1 MASIVDLFL
10 YPFDPSDLFTI
21 NHNNNICIFDSRMSS
36 VTFYKYC
43 GNGFGEDRP
52 LETGQRHAIVK
63 VLTSLVSTSLVSS
76 SFYSFRI
83 WRRMSRATK
92 LSDRRLRT

>member
-1 MASIVDLFL
+1 
-10 YPFDPSDLFTI
+10 
-21 NHNNNICIFDSRMSS
+21 MSS

-63 VLTSLVSTSLVSS
+63 VGVNIIDVNIILFLQDLEKNIQGYKALRQEIKDLKYVK
-76 SFYSFRI
+76 YSI
-83 WRRMSRATK
+83 E
-92 LSDRRLRT
+92 

>member
-1 MASIVDLFL
+1 
-10 YPFDPSDLFTI
+10 
-21 NHNNNICIFDSRMSS
+21 MSS

-63 VLTSLVSTSLVSS
+63 VGINIIGIVITSLLQDLEKNVQG
-76 SFYSFRI
+76 YK
-83 WRRMSRATK
+83 A
-92 LSDRRLRT
+92 LRQEIKDLK

>member
-1 MASIVDLFL
+1 
-10 YPFDPSDLFTI
+10 
-21 NHNNNICIFDSRMSS
+21 MSS

-63 VLTSLVSTSLVSS
+63 VVVNIIDVNIILFLQDLEKNIQG
-76 SFYSFRI
+76 YK
-83 WRRMSRATK
+83 A
-92 LSDRRLRT
+92 LRQEIKDLKYVK

>member
-1 MASIVDLFL
+1 
-10 YPFDPSDLFTI
+10 
-21 NHNNNICIFDSRMSS
+21 MSS

-63 VLTSLVSTSLVSS
+63 VGFNIIGGVITSLLQDLEKNVQG
-76 SFYSFRI
+76 YK
-83 WRRMSRATK
+83 A
-92 LSDRRLRT
+92 LRQEIKELKYVKYFIDKNP

>member
-1 MASIVDLFL
+1 M
-10 YPFDPSDLFTI
+10 
-21 NHNNNICIFDSRMSS
+21 MSS

-63 VLTSLVSTSLVSS
+63 VVVNIIDVNIILFIQDLEKNIQG
-76 SFYSFRI
+76 YK
-83 WRRMSRATK
+83 A
-92 LSDRRLRT
+92 LRQEIKELKYVK

>member
-1 MASIVDLFL
+1 
-10 YPFDPSDLFTI
+10 
-21 NHNNNICIFDSRMSS
+21 MSS

-63 VLTSLVSTSLVSS
+63 VGVNIIGGVITSLLQDLEKNVQGCK
-76 SFYSFRI
+76 
-83 WRRMSRATK
+83 A
-92 LSDRRLRT
+92 LRQEIKDLKYVKYFIDKNS

>member
-1 MASIVDLFL
+1 
-10 YPFDPSDLFTI
+10 
-21 NHNNNICIFDSRMSS
+21 MSS

-63 VLTSLVSTSLVSS
+63 VGVNIIGINIIGGVITSLLQDLEKNVQGYKALKQE
-76 SFYSFRI
+76 I
-83 WRRMSRATK
+83 K
-92 LSDRRLRT
+92 DLK